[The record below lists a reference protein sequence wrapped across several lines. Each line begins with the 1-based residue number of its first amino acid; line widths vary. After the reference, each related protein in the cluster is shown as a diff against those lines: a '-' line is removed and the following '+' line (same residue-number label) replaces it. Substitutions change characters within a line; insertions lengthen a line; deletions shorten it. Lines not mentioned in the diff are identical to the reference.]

1 MGHDV
6 VVFTGTLTTQSRKE
20 AVAEAERHGFTVGS
34 SVTKATTI
42 LVCGD
47 KVGAKKIADAE
58 KQGVTVLT
66 EAQWKE
72 RLENSGDVK
81 EEEEEADNDD
91 EDVEQ
96 EKDEP
101 AAVSYDPFDTMV
113 VLLGS
118 LKGKALKDATAKAGA
133 LGLTVILASKTI
145 VVHDD
150 NVTPSASGVEIVS
163 ASEWIKPEGTA
174 KQVKKEV
181 KTDVKQ
187 EVKTEV
193 KTEVKPTPSVKD
205 EVVVF
210 TGTFTRQTRNQATA
224 EAERH
229 GYTVGSTVTKATT
242 ILVCGEKVGKKK
254 EDAEKKGITIYTE
267 DEWAELLS
275 TQSGEAPAEPEEKAG
290 TKRKTRQSSS
300 EAASSEPEIVVFTGT
315 LVKHS
320 RKQATAE
327 AEAKGFRVDPR
338 VTKSTT
344 YLVCGERAGQKR
356 DDALKLGIQVFT
368 EEEWEEKLGSIGDN
382 TDDNKRPAKKQAV
395 VAPTSDATMVD
406 AEPEYDPETGAVG
419 GIKPKVL
426 IDDGTFLEVK
436 SSSSSSTY
444 LIKRLGSVYSCNCP
458 AWRNQRHAPT
468 ARTCKHLR
476 ETLGEEFEKV
486 RATASATAPR
496 GTASSGGSSRAA
508 TKSSAPKLLLAKKW
522 EREKNDPVGWWMS
535 EKLDGVRAFWRA
547 EKQVFL
553 SRLGNVFP
561 APDWFTN
568 CLPKDQDLD
577 GELFGGRGRFQF
589 TVGIAKT
596 ENSKHW
602 DQLVYKVFDVPSMKT
617 EPFEERMSRAK
628 LLVADMNVDH
638 VEWVEHTK
646 CESLEQLDQVFN
658 DIEKLGGEG
667 MMIREPGSRY
677 VGDRSSSLL
686 KIKSF
691 HDGEAVVIAH
701 EDGKGKYVGMCG
713 ALRCKMASGK
723 MFKVASG
730 LSDEQRANPP
740 AIGSI
745 VVYKCQELTDDGI
758 PRFPV
763 FVGVA
768 ADKSGPTDP
777 IISNAVGRDE

>member
-1 MGHDV
+1 MA
-6 VVFTGTLTTQSRKE
+6 E
-20 AVAEAERHGFTVGS
+20 AAAEAERHGYAVGS

-42 LVCGD
+42 LVCGE

-72 RLENSGDVK
+72 KLQAAGGDGDDDDVVDG
-81 EEEEEADNDD
+81 EEEEADEEDEEEEEEEEGGAGGGGGKAIEVKMEDETTQAPSSDD
-91 EDVEQ
+91 TV
-96 EKDEP
+96 
-101 AAVSYDPFDTMV
+101 V
-113 VLLGS
+113 VLMGS
-118 LKGKALKDATAKAGA
+118 LTGDALKEATAKAGA
-133 LGLTVILASKTI
+133 LGLTAVLATKAIIVHGDSVAVSSGNSGIEVLTASQWLQSKATAKETKR
-145 VVHDD
+145 DD
-150 NVTPSASGVEIVS
+150 NAAISR
-163 ASEWIKPEGTA
+163 
-174 KQVKKEV
+174 
-181 KTDVKQ
+181 
-187 EVKTEV
+187 
-193 KTEVKPTPSVKD
+193 KD
-205 EVVVF
+205 DVVVF
-210 TGTFTRQTRNQATA
+210 TGTLTRQTRSAATA

-229 GYTVGSTVTKATT
+229 GYTVGSTITKATS

-254 EDAEKKGITIYTE
+254 EDAEKKGIKIYTE
-267 DEWAELLS
+267 DEWADMLS
-275 TQSGEAPAEPEEKAG
+275 TESSVKAPTAEPAAKPA
-290 TKRKTRQSSS
+290 TKRKARSAAD
-300 EAASSEPEIVVFTGT
+300 EATSSEPEIVVFTGT

-338 VTKSTT
+338 VTKATT
-344 YLVCGERAGQKR
+344 FVVCGDRAGQKR
-356 DDALKLGIQVFT
+356 DEALKLGILVFT
-368 EEEWEEKLGSIGDN
+368 EDEWEAKLAAIGGGEDDGQRPKKKQFVPPSNAN
-382 TDDNKRPAKKQAV
+382 TD
-395 VAPTSDATMVD
+395 TTMADV
-406 AEPEYDPETGAVG
+406 EPEYDPDTGAIG

-426 IDDGTFLEVK
+426 IDDGTFREVK

-444 LIKRLGSVYSCNCP
+444 LIKRLGSTYSCNCP

-476 ETLGEEFEKV
+476 EVLGEEFEKV

-496 GTASSGGSSRAA
+496 GNVGTSGSRAA

-535 EKLDGVRAFWRA
+535 EKLDGVRAFWHA

-561 APDWFTN
+561 APEWFTK

-602 DQLVYKVFDVPSMKT
+602 DQLVYKIFDVPSMKT

-628 LLVADMNVDH
+628 QIVEDMNVDH
-638 VEWVEHTK
+638 VQWVDHTK
-646 CESLEQLDQVFN
+646 CESLEQLDEAFN
-658 DIEKLGGEG
+658 EIEKLGGEG

-691 HDGEAVVIAH
+691 HDGEALVIAH

-768 ADKSGPTDP
+768 ADKDSPTDP
-777 IISNAVGRDE
+777 IISNAVGREE